1 MHRLV
6 LILLIINKFIKKS
19 IVSFKKFIFSIWVQ
33 QMQAM
38 KPSNAHPNARPPQ
51 SAPHQPQSM
60 PQQQQQ
66 APQQQQGPPM
76 HYRRY

>member
-1 MHRLV
+1 
-6 LILLIINKFIKKS
+6 
-19 IVSFKKFIFSIWVQ
+19 
-33 QMQAM
+33 MQAM